1 MQYNHE
7 RLKEDFKRIFDLD
20 NIREQHSITVLNEI
34 GGVSHLA
41 KELDVDLNQGIDT
54 KDENQMEQREKY
66 FGLNDPILI
75 PPKTLWFLVAEQFE
89 DQTLR
94 ILLVATFVSLVI
106 GMIKDWRIGWI
117 DGTGI
122 SLAVIIIVLIT
133 TTNNYIKE
141 KQF

>member
-89 DQTLR
+89 D
-94 ILLVATFVSLVI
+94 
-106 GMIKDWRIGWI
+106 
-117 DGTGI
+117 
-122 SLAVIIIVLIT
+122 
-133 TTNNYIKE
+133 
-141 KQF
+141 